1 MTALDETQVLAAA
14 ALDPDAGRIAGFVAA
29 ANGKPGRARFILG
42 GEVAHEVIAVS
53 PISALSEDVLAKT
66 GLPPSAFCA
75 FSARLPA
82 DLLTRADNGAELR
95 VEAAGVVGSGGGEA
109 ILTNQFPSRAALARY
124 VEGCVM
130 SDSAQIKI
138 TRFQAGVFTGRL
150 TIEGGGATPDVALYL
165 KGEPIGQ
172 ATLEGGGGDFALTAA
187 LPISALGDG
196 VAVVEFRIGDETLAR
211 YPISAGEALATD
223 LTAEVASLRAELDQ
237 LKKAFRETL
246 AGGVIAKD
254 ERPMILAELLTH
266 VDNLLEVR
274 DRVRQVDAIEGE
286 DEEDD
291 WNITE

>member
-1 MTALDETQVLAAA
+1 MTRPLAAA
-14 ALDPDAGRIAGFVAA
+14 ALDPDTGRIAGFVAA
-29 ANGKPGRARFILG
+29 ADGKPGRARFFLG
-42 GEVAHEVIAVS
+42 GKPAHEVIAVS
-53 PISALSEDVLAKT
+53 PISALSPGVLAKT

-82 DLLTRADNGAELR
+82 DLLARADEGAELR
-95 VEAAGVVGSGGGEA
+95 VEAGGSAGGPA
-109 ILTNQFPSRAALARY
+109 ILTNHFPSRAALARY

-150 TIEGGGATPDVALYL
+150 TVEGGGATPNVALYL
-165 KGEPIGQ
+165 KGEAI
-172 ATLEGGGGDFALTAA
+172 ATAKLEGRDGDFALTAA
-187 LPISALGDG
+187 LPLSAVSDG
-196 VAVVEFRIGDETLAR
+196 VSVVEFRIGEETLAR

-237 LKKAFRETL
+237 LKKAFRATL

-274 DRVRQVDAIEGE
+274 DRVRRVDAIDGE